1 MRLSRKKELPNSRP
15 AEESE
20 FIELL
25 QEYLYGSRSDAMLE
39 GFGNAYNMF
48 PDHDRM
54 LELQLKRLIADRYG
68 TYLDWATIGQ
78 AFWDVIDEFRDTLDE
93 EQLAEL
99 DSRFRTL

>member
-1 MRLSRKKELPNSRP
+1 MRLSRKKELPNSRS

-25 QEYLYGSRSDAMLE
+25 QEYLYGNRSDAMLE
-39 GFGNAYNMF
+39 GFGNAFNMF
-48 PDHDRM
+48 PDDDRM